1 MSQILKFIIILFTV
15 ILISSCATNYVNPK
29 DRFENKL
36 KSYKNLTEEQ
46 VVSALGIPSN
56 SYETGNTKI
65 LTYFYD
71 YGSTYRTTNNNW
83 ERNLCQGRYCV
94 DIPYEESTV
103 RNRWYCEVTFRFN
116 ANKMDRWS
124 WRGNNCF

>member
-1 MSQILKFIIILFTV
+1 MSQILKFIIILFTA
-15 ILISSCATNYVNPK
+15 ILISSCATNYVSPK
-29 DRFENKL
+29 DRFENAL
-36 KSYKNLTEEQ
+36 NSYTGLTEEQ

-71 YGSTYRTTNNNW
+71 YGSTYSTTNNNW
-83 ERNLCQGRYCV
+83 ARDLCQGRYCV
-94 DIPYEESTV
+94 DVPYKESTV
-103 RNRWYCEVTFRFN
+103 QNRWYCEVSYRFN
-116 ANKMDRWS
+116 ANRMVQWS